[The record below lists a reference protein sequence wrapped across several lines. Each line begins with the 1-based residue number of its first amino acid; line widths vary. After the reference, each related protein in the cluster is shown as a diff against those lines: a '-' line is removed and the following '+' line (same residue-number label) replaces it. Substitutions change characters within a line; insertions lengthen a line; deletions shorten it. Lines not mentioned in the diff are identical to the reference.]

1 MVTQIQR
8 RRVFAIFAAATALLV
23 TIAARPQE
31 KNSAPVFRATTR
43 VVNLNVVGTDA
54 AGNPVK
60 DLSKDDFTILDGGQ
74 PQKITLFTSVD
85 NSQLHSMPAIAP
97 DVYVNNLS
105 LKGATPSVTILL
117 FDTLNSRWASQGNGL
132 RQVRNYLRH
141 IEPKD
146 HLGIYVLGEKLTEV
160 YSFTRD
166 ASGLL
171 AALNRYDEKNASATA
186 TATTTSAPAANSAPA
201 TQQGEPDP
209 LLESF
214 LSGEVNRDFALEPG
228 DNKRGDARE
237 KQQFSVQMTT
247 ASLEAIAR
255 QLSTVQ
261 GRKTLIWVT
270 DSVGPMRY
278 FGDDDLDDYL
288 ASWRSQ
294 GGVNLNT
301 GPAFENGPETESMI
315 RLMNVAG
322 ISVYLISAEGLQTEN
337 LAFNSNANAP
347 PITRPVPMIGE
358 GHLAMLEIAKRTG
371 GRAFYNRNDLDTGIR
386 RALDDSRF
394 TYTLAYAPDHNKWKG
409 EWRKIQ
415 VKVNRPGVTV
425 LTRDGYFAMPDP
437 RLISPKDRLKFLSQL
452 AAIPIDSVQLPLA
465 VRIAASS
472 TADGPELDAT
482 VHVSPQSMLSSAA
495 NGHWRGHIEV
505 MFIQLGEK
513 NKLLDATQKDVDID
527 LTPDKYSGMVNNG
540 FNLPVKL
547 PLRPGATILSI
558 ILHDKNTD
566 DVGSVRIPLA
576 HYTAPLPTH

>member
-1 MVTQIQR
+1 LVTHIRR
-8 RRVFAIFAAATALLV
+8 RRVFAAFAAVTALLLALP
-23 TIAARPQE
+23 TRPQE

-43 VVNLNVVGTDA
+43 VVNLNVVATDA

-74 PQKITLFTSVD
+74 PQKITLFASVD
-85 NSQLHSMPAIAP
+85 NAQLHPAPTIAP

-171 AALNRYDEKNASATA
+171 AALNHYDEKNSPASS
-186 TATTTSAPAANSAPA
+186 TSAPAANSTPA
-201 TQQGEPDP
+201 TQQDAPDP

-237 KQQFSVQMTT
+237 RQQFAIQMTT
-247 ASLEAIAR
+247 ASLQAIAR

-278 FGDDDLDDYL
+278 FSDDDLDDYL
-288 ASWRSQ
+288 ASWRGQ
-294 GGVNLNT
+294 CGVNVNT
-301 GPAFENGPETESMI
+301 GPAYENGPETESMI

-322 ISVYLISAEGLQTEN
+322 ISVYLISAEGLQSEN

-347 PITRPVPMIGE
+347 PVTSPVPMIGE

-437 RLISPKDRLKFLSQL
+437 RLISPKDRLEFLSQL

-472 TADGPELDAT
+472 SADGPELDAT

-495 NGHWRGHIEV
+495 NGHWAGHIEV

-527 LTPDKYSGMVNNG
+527 LTPDKYTSMVNNG

-547 PLRPGATILSI
+547 PLKPGATILSI

-576 HYTAPLPTH
+576 RYTAALATH